1 MIRLPI
7 KKLKQGMIVAQ
18 SIYNHH
24 GASYLVKGQPI
35 TKEYIRQLRKIGIP
49 TVAVTSSNPKFQ
61 LMPPQDIVQEKT
73 RVNAIEKGAHSRRW
87 LVSER
92 VSHR

>member
-49 TVAVTSSNPKFQ
+49 TVAVTSSNPNFQ
-61 LMPPQDIVQEKT
+61 LMPPQDIVQ
-73 RVNAIEKGAHSRRW
+73 
-87 LVSER
+87 
-92 VSHR
+92 